1 MSHQPG
7 ESIVVHAHPSASTY
21 IKLAVVLGII
31 TMAEVVT
38 YYLTGFSVYLI
49 VTALIIL
56 SALKFYFVVSY
67 YMHLKYDARL
77 LTGIF
82 VWGLFVATSI
92 ILAMMLLYHAFL

>member
-7 ESIVVHAHPSASTY
+7 ESVIDHAHPGASTY

-31 TMAEVVT
+31 TMAEVIT
-38 YYLTGFSVYLI
+38 YYLTGLSVYLI

-56 SALKFYFVVSY
+56 SALKFIFVVSY

-92 ILAMMLLYHAFL
+92 ILAMMLLYHAYL